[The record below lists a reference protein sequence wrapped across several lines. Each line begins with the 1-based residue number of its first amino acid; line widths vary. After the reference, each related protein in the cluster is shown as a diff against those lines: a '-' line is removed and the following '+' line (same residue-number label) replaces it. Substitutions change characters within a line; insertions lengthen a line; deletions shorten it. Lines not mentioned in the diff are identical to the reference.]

1 MRKGGHLFVL
11 VTKIKEVSFNLN
23 KSIEEKFN
31 NSSMNKAYAFPR
43 KDDKQPW
50 LANSVF

>member
-23 KSIEEKFN
+23 KSIEKIQQFFN
-31 NSSMNKAYAFPR
+31 EQSLCLPS
-43 KDDKQPW
+43 
-50 LANSVF
+50 